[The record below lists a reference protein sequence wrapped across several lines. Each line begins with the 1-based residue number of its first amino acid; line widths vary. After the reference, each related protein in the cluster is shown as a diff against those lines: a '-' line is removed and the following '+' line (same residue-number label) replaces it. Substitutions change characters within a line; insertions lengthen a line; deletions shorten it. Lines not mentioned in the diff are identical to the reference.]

1 MSHSIPDRFEPPTGT
16 GTGRVALVVPGAGY
30 TPARPLLH
38 YARAVLLQHG
48 WTVRELWWQ
57 LPDGIRELTAD
68 EQVAWAEEQVARA
81 VDAEDGGCG
90 LVVGKSL
97 ASLTTGL
104 VADRGIPA
112 VWLTPLLH
120 LPLVSRNLARATAPT
135 LLVGGTGD
143 GSWVPRAAREL
154 PHDILEL
161 PLADHGLEVPGD
173 ALASVRLLGE
183 VVGELGRFAG
193 KLAQVP

>member
-1 MSHSIPDRFEPPTGT
+1 MLHSEPSRFEPPSGT
-16 GTGRVALVVPGAGY
+16 ATGRVALVVPGAGY

-38 YARAVLLQHG
+38 YARSVLLQHG
-48 WTVRELWWQ
+48 WTVRELWWM
-57 LPDGIRELTAD
+57 LPDGFRELGT
-68 EQVAWAEEQVARA
+68 EQQVAWAEEQVADA
-81 VDAEDGGCG
+81 VETEGGACG

-120 LPLVSRNLARATAPT
+120 LPLVARNLARATAPT

-143 GSWVPRAAREL
+143 GSWVAGTAREL
-154 PHDILEL
+154 PHEILEL
-161 PLADHGLEVPGD
+161 PSANHGLEVPGD
-173 ALASVRLLGE
+173 ALASVGLLGE
-183 VVGELGRFAG
+183 VVAGLERFAL
-193 KLAQVP
+193 KLP